1 MAWAYWSGKKND
13 FDFVLDTYG
22 NAAVAYSVRKLREAY
37 TGPCV
42 EVRRS
47 TDNATQDIGFVNNYI
62 DESALSSFGGSASL
76 FISKIYDQTGNGSHA
91 TRIGSDPADF
101 EPRILTSGVID
112 KVNGKA
118 SFHFKNA
125 SRMEFSS
132 ITPISFFVV
141 YKREEARGIEYM
153 VGATGG
159 NGIFSGG
166 SSGGVTGFGYA
177 SANSIRVQNTTE
189 NFNQN
194 QSTYIGDTLKKVW
207 SNGTDEATASST
219 SYSEVALD
227 TLGRRDQT
235 ATTFW
240 GWHQEIILYTS
251 NKSSDRTGIEANQMN
266 YFGI

>member
-1 MAWAYWSGKKND
+1 MG
-13 FDFVLDTYG
+13 
-22 NAAVAYSVRKLREAY
+22 
-37 TGPCV
+37 
-42 EVRRS
+42 
-47 TDNATQDIGFVNNYI
+47 
-62 DESALSSFGGSASL
+62 
-76 FISKIYDQTGNGSHA
+76 
-91 TRIGSDPADF
+91 
-101 EPRILTSGVID
+101 

-219 SYSEVALD
+219 SYSEYETIHNQNRQRNIPCNSQRGMA
-227 TLGRRDQT
+227 G
-235 ATTFW
+235 
-240 GWHQEIILYTS
+240 
-251 NKSSDRTGIEANQMN
+251 TGQSA
-266 YFGI
+266 